1 MFTTDTC
8 NISYKK
14 VCFLT
19 IINYTLSCRKPYS

>member
-1 MFTTDTC
+1 MFTTDIC

-19 IINYTLSCRKPYS
+19 IINYILNCRKPYS